1 MSTDHAK
8 NNYRDSLFR
17 KYFEHPDKL
26 AALHELLTGIPT
38 AEQNVEIKTL
48 KSVLFNRLKN
58 DISFK
63 VGDRFIVLFE
73 HQSTINPNMPAR
85 MLLYSAMLY
94 RKMLSK
100 ESIYSK
106 KLIQLPAPEFY
117 VLYNGKEPWTDN
129 SKLYLSSAFAENQ
142 HNLELVVT
150 VRNIRYNKDNE
161 FLQKYKPLHDY
172 SFFVYDVEQRVASGD
187 SLANAIRSATDYC
200 INHNI
205 MRDYLSANYEE
216 VFEMMSLRWNEKD
229 AKKYWQKE
237 AREEGHAVGLVEGR
251 AQGLSQGHAQGL
263 SQGLSQGLV
272 KGRMSATIAFIKN
285 LISMRMPYSDIAKAT
300 NTSIEEVQRIAKEN
314 GLSL

>member
-1 MSTDHAK
+1 MSKDHAK

-63 VGDRFIVLFE
+63 IGDRFIVLFE

-106 KLIQLPAPEFY
+106 KLIPLPAPEFY
-117 VLYNGKEPWTDN
+117 VLYNGKDPWKDN

-161 FLQKYKPLHDY
+161 LLQKYKPLHDY
-172 SFFVYDVEQRVASGD
+172 SFFVYDVEKRVASDD

-237 AREEGHAVGLVEGR
+237 AREEGHAAGLVEGR

-263 SQGLSQGLV
+263 SQGLV
-272 KGRMSATIAFIKN
+272 KGRMSATITFIKN

>member
-1 MSTDHAK
+1 
-8 NNYRDSLFR
+8 
-17 KYFEHPDKL
+17 
-26 AALHELLTGIPT
+26 
-38 AEQNVEIKTL
+38 
-48 KSVLFNRLKN
+48 
-58 DISFK
+58 
-63 VGDRFIVLFE
+63 
-73 HQSTINPNMPAR
+73 
-85 MLLYSAMLY
+85 
-94 RKMLSK
+94 MLSK
-100 ESIYSK
+100 KSIYSK

-117 VLYNGKEPWTDN
+117 VLYNGKDPWKDN

-161 FLQKYKPLHDY
+161 LLQKYKPLHDY
-172 SFFVYDVEQRVASGD
+172 SFFVYDVEKRVANGD
-187 SLANAIRSATDYC
+187 SLADAIRSATDYC

-237 AREEGHAVGLVEGR
+237 AREEG
-251 AQGLSQGHAQGL
+251 
-263 SQGLSQGLV
+263 
-272 KGRMSATIAFIKN
+272 RMSATIAFIKN

>member
-1 MSTDHAK
+1 MSKDHAK

-106 KLIQLPAPEFY
+106 KLIPLPAPEFY

-161 FLQKYKPLHDY
+161 LLQKYKPLNNY
-172 SFFVYDVEQRVASGD
+172 SFFVYDVEKRVASGD

-237 AREEGHAVGLVEGR
+237 AREEGHAAGLAEGR
-251 AQGLSQGHAQGL
+251 AQGLSQGHA
-263 SQGLSQGLV
+263 QGLV

>member
-161 FLQKYKPLHDY
+161 LLQKYKPLHDY
-172 SFFVYDVEQRVASGD
+172 SFFVYDVEKRVASGD

-237 AREEGHAVGLVEGR
+237 AREEGHAAGLAEGR
-251 AQGLSQGHAQGL
+251 AQGLSQGHA
-263 SQGLSQGLV
+263 QGLV

-300 NTSIEEVQRIAKEN
+300 NTSIEEVHRIAKEN
-314 GLSL
+314 GLFL

>member
-1 MSTDHAK
+1 MSKDHAK

-38 AEQNVEIKTL
+38 TEQNIEIKTL

-161 FLQKYKPLHDY
+161 LLQKYKPLHDY
-172 SFFVYDVEQRVASGD
+172 SFFVYDVEKRVASGD

-237 AREEGHAVGLVEGR
+237 AREEGHAAGLVEGR

-263 SQGLSQGLV
+263 SQGLV

-285 LISMRMPYSDIAKAT
+285 MLSARMSYSDIAKFS

>member
-1 MSTDHAK
+1 MSKDHAK

-38 AEQNVEIKTL
+38 AEQNIEIKTL

-106 KLIQLPAPEFY
+106 KLIPLPAPEFY
-117 VLYNGKEPWTDN
+117 VLYNGKDPWKDN

-161 FLQKYKPLHDY
+161 LLQKYKPLHDY
-172 SFFVYDVEQRVASGD
+172 SFFVYDVEKRVASGD

-237 AREEGHAVGLVEGR
+237 AREEGHAAGLVEGR

-263 SQGLSQGLV
+263 SQGLV
-272 KGRMSATIAFIKN
+272 KGRMSATITFIKN

>member
-1 MSTDHAK
+1 MSKDHAK

-129 SKLYLSSAFAENQ
+129 SKLYLSSAFAKNQ

-161 FLQKYKPLHDY
+161 LLQKYKPLHDY
-172 SFFVYDVEQRVASGD
+172 SFFVYDVEKRVASGD
-187 SLANAIRSATDYC
+187 SLADAIRSATDYC

-237 AREEGHAVGLVEGR
+237 AREEGHAAGLVEGR
-251 AQGLSQGHAQGL
+251 AQGLSQGHA
-263 SQGLSQGLV
+263 QGLSQGLV

>member
-1 MSTDHAK
+1 MSKDHAK

-106 KLIQLPAPEFY
+106 KLIPLPAPEFY
-117 VLYNGKEPWTDN
+117 VLYNGKDPWTDN
-129 SKLYLSSAFAENQ
+129 SKLYLSSAFAEKQ

-161 FLQKYKPLHDY
+161 LLQKYKPLHDY
-172 SFFVYDVEQRVASGD
+172 SFFVYDVEKRVASGD
-187 SLANAIRSATDYC
+187 SLANAIRSATNYC

-237 AREEGHAVGLVEGR
+237 AREEGHAAGLVEGR

-263 SQGLSQGLV
+263 AQ
-272 KGRMSATIAFIKN
+272 GRMSATIAFIKN

>member
-1 MSTDHAK
+1 MSKDHAK

-106 KLIQLPAPEFY
+106 KLIPLPAPEFY
-117 VLYNGKEPWTDN
+117 VLYNGKDPWKDN

-161 FLQKYKPLHDY
+161 LLQKYKPLHDY
-172 SFFVYDVEQRVASGD
+172 SFFVYDVEKRVASGD

-216 VFEMMSLRWNEKD
+216 VFEMMSLKWNEKD

-237 AREEGHAVGLVEGR
+237 AREEGHAAGLVEGR

>member
-1 MSTDHAK
+1 MSKDHAK

-106 KLIQLPAPEFY
+106 KLIPLPAPEFY
-117 VLYNGKEPWTDN
+117 VLYNGKDPWKDN

-161 FLQKYKPLHDY
+161 LLQKYKPLHDY
-172 SFFVYDVEQRVASGD
+172 SFFVYDVEQRVANGD
-187 SLANAIRSATDYC
+187 SLADAIRSATDYC

-237 AREEGHAVGLVEGR
+237 AREEGHAAGLAE
-251 AQGLSQGHAQGL
+251 GHAQGL

>member
-1 MSTDHAK
+1 MSKDHVK

-94 RKMLSK
+94 RKILSK

-106 KLIQLPAPEFY
+106 KLIPLPAPEFY
-117 VLYNGKEPWTDN
+117 VLYNGKDPWKDN

-161 FLQKYKPLHDY
+161 LLQKYKPLHDY
-172 SFFVYDVEQRVASGD
+172 SFFVYDVEKRVASGD
-187 SLANAIRSATDYC
+187 SLADAIRSATDYC

-237 AREEGHAVGLVEGR
+237 AREEGHAAGLVEGR
-251 AQGLSQGHAQGL
+251 AQGLSQGHA
-263 SQGLSQGLV
+263 QGLSQGLV

>member
-1 MSTDHAK
+1 MSKDHAK

-106 KLIQLPAPEFY
+106 KLIPLPAPEFY

-161 FLQKYKPLHDY
+161 LLQKYKPLHDY
-172 SFFVYDVEQRVASGD
+172 SFFVYDVEKRVASGD
-187 SLANAIRSATDYC
+187 SLADAIRSATDYC

-237 AREEGHAVGLVEGR
+237 AREEGHAAGLVEGR
-251 AQGLSQGHAQGL
+251 AQGLSQGHA
-263 SQGLSQGLV
+263 QGLSQGLV

>member
-1 MSTDHAK
+1 MSKDHAK

-73 HQSTINPNMPAR
+73 HQSTINPNLPAR

-106 KLIQLPAPEFY
+106 KLIPLPAPEFY

-150 VRNIRYNKDNE
+150 IRNIRYNKDNE
-161 FLQKYKPLHDY
+161 LLQKYKPLHDY
-172 SFFVYDVEQRVASGD
+172 SFFVYDVEKRVASGD

-237 AREEGHAVGLVEGR
+237 AREEGHAAGLVEGR
-251 AQGLSQGHAQGL
+251 AQGLSQGHA
-263 SQGLSQGLV
+263 QGLSQGLV

>member
-1 MSTDHAK
+1 MSKDHAK

-73 HQSTINPNMPAR
+73 HQSTINPNMPER

-161 FLQKYKPLHDY
+161 LLQKYKPLNDY
-172 SFFVYDVEQRVASGD
+172 SFFVYDVEKRVASGD
-187 SLANAIRSATDYC
+187 SLADAIRSATDYY

-237 AREEGHAVGLVEGR
+237 AREEGHAAGLVEGR
-251 AQGLSQGHAQGL
+251 AQGLSQGHA
-263 SQGLSQGLV
+263 QGLSQGLV

-300 NTSIEEVQRIAKEN
+300 NTSIEDVQRIAKDN

>member
-1 MSTDHAK
+1 
-8 NNYRDSLFR
+8 
-17 KYFEHPDKL
+17 
-26 AALHELLTGIPT
+26 
-38 AEQNVEIKTL
+38 
-48 KSVLFNRLKN
+48 
-58 DISFK
+58 
-63 VGDRFIVLFE
+63 
-73 HQSTINPNMPAR
+73 
-85 MLLYSAMLY
+85 
-94 RKMLSK
+94 MLSK
-100 ESIYSK
+100 KSIYSK

-161 FLQKYKPLHDY
+161 LLQKYKPLHDY
-172 SFFVYDVEQRVASGD
+172 SFFVYDVEKRVASGD

-237 AREEGHAVGLVEGR
+237 AREEGL
-251 AQGLSQGHAQGL
+251 AQ
-263 SQGLSQGLV
+263 
-272 KGRMSATIAFIKN
+272 GRMSATIAFIKN

>member
-1 MSTDHAK
+1 MSKDHAK

-63 VGDRFIVLFE
+63 IGDRFIVLFE

-106 KLIQLPAPEFY
+106 KLIPLPAPEFY
-117 VLYNGKEPWTDN
+117 VLYNGKDPWKDN

-161 FLQKYKPLHDY
+161 LLQKYKPLHDY
-172 SFFVYDVEQRVASGD
+172 SFFVYDVEKRVASGD
-187 SLANAIRSATDYC
+187 SLADAIRSATDYC

-237 AREEGHAVGLVEGR
+237 AREEGHAAGLVEGR

-263 SQGLSQGLV
+263 SQGLV
-272 KGRMSATIAFIKN
+272 KGRMSATITFIKN

>member
-1 MSTDHAK
+1 MSKDHAK

-106 KLIQLPAPEFY
+106 KLIPLPAPEFY

-129 SKLYLSSAFAENQ
+129 SKLYLSSAFAKNQ

-161 FLQKYKPLHDY
+161 LLQKYKPLHDY
-172 SFFVYDVEQRVASGD
+172 SFFVYDVEKRVASGD
-187 SLANAIRSATDYC
+187 SLADAIRNATDYC

-237 AREEGHAVGLVEGR
+237 AREEGHAAGLVEGR

-263 SQGLSQGLV
+263 AQ
-272 KGRMSATIAFIKN
+272 GRMSATIAFIKN

>member
-1 MSTDHAK
+1 MSKDHAK

-106 KLIQLPAPEFY
+106 KLIPLPAPEFY

-161 FLQKYKPLHDY
+161 LLQKYKPLHDY
-172 SFFVYDVEQRVASGD
+172 SFFVYDVEKRVASGD

-237 AREEGHAVGLVEGR
+237 AREEGHAAGLAEGR
-251 AQGLSQGHAQGL
+251 AQGLSQGHA
-263 SQGLSQGLV
+263 QGLV

>member
-1 MSTDHAK
+1 MSKDHAK

-106 KLIQLPAPEFY
+106 KLIPLPAPEFY

-161 FLQKYKPLHDY
+161 LLQKYKPLHDY
-172 SFFVYDVEQRVASGD
+172 SFFVYDVEKRVASGD
-187 SLANAIRSATDYC
+187 SLADAIRSATDYC

-216 VFEMMSLRWNEKD
+216 VFEMMSLKWNEKD

-237 AREEGHAVGLVEGR
+237 AREEGHAAGLAE
-251 AQGLSQGHAQGL
+251 GHAQGL

-285 LISMRMPYSDIAKAT
+285 MLSARMSYSDIAKFS

>member
-1 MSTDHAK
+1 MSKDHAK

-73 HQSTINPNMPAR
+73 HQSTINPNMPER

-106 KLIQLPAPEFY
+106 KLIPLPAPEFY

-161 FLQKYKPLHDY
+161 LLQKYKPLHDY
-172 SFFVYDVEQRVASGD
+172 SFFVYDVEKRVASGD
-187 SLANAIRSATDYC
+187 SLADAIRNATDYC

-237 AREEGHAVGLVEGR
+237 AREEGHAAGLVEGR
-251 AQGLSQGHAQGL
+251 AQGLSQGHA
-263 SQGLSQGLV
+263 QGLSQGLV

>member
-63 VGDRFIVLFE
+63 VDDRFIVLFE

-106 KLIQLPAPEFY
+106 KLIPLPAPEFY
-117 VLYNGKEPWTDN
+117 VLYNGKDPWKDN

-161 FLQKYKPLHDY
+161 LLQKYKPLHDY
-172 SFFVYDVEQRVASGD
+172 SFFVYDVEKRVASGD

-237 AREEGHAVGLVEGR
+237 AREEGHAAGLVEGR

>member
-1 MSTDHAK
+1 MSKDHAK

-106 KLIQLPAPEFY
+106 KLIPLPAPEFY
-117 VLYNGKEPWTDN
+117 VLYNGKDPWKDN

-161 FLQKYKPLHDY
+161 LLQKYKPLHDY
-172 SFFVYDVEQRVASGD
+172 SFFVYDIEKRVASGD
-187 SLANAIRSATDYC
+187 SLADAIRSATDYC

-237 AREEGHAVGLVEGR
+237 AREEGHAAGLAEGR
-251 AQGLSQGHAQGL
+251 AQGLSQGHA
-263 SQGLSQGLV
+263 QGLV